1 MVVDENKPKYKNMD
15 LLLFQEQFQNEKD
28 CYQWLF
34 NTRWPKGFYC
44 PFCGH
49 QKYSLV
55 STRMLYKCMK
65 CGKQISITA
74 GTIFHK
80 TKTPLLK
87 WFWLIFRMATSKT
100 GVSIAEMQRELEIKD
115 YKTIWT
121 MAHKIRK
128 AMADRDAQY
137 KLAGLVELDESFFG
151 PPSEGKR
158 GRGAKNKG
166 LVIVAVSFWVDEKGK
181 EHPGFAHAFV
191 VEDASAETIES
202 VLKRLGLPE
211 EEIVP
216 LIGIIRT
223 DGWRSYQTASTDLGI
238 IHYRAVIRDPKD
250 SMKLLPWTHRIIANA
265 KSVFRGPHRGVSKK
279 HLQRYLS
286 EVCYRFN
293 RRFWPKQSF
302 HRLLRAC
309 VSTSTITRDD
319 LMIQNL
325 GELRQ

>member
-1 MVVDENKPKYKNMD
+1 MLVDKDKPKYQNMD
-15 LLLFQEQFQNEKD
+15 LLLFQEQFKD
-28 CYQWLF
+28 EQDCHRWLF
-34 NTRWPKGFYC
+34 NNRWSKGFYC
-44 PFCGH
+44 PDFGH
-49 QKYSLV
+49 KEYRLV
-55 STRMLYKCMK
+55 STRLLYKCMK

-100 GVSIAEMQRELEIKD
+100 GVSIAEMQRELGITD

-151 PPSEGKR
+151 PTSKGKR

-166 LVIVAVSFWVDEKGK
+166 LVIVAVSFWVDEAEK
-181 EHPGFAHAFV
+181 EHPGFAHALV
-191 VEDASAETIES
+191 VENASAEAIDS
-202 VLKRLGLPE
+202 VLRRLSLPE
-211 EEIVP
+211 EEIIP
-216 LIGIIRT
+216 LIERIRT
-223 DGWRSYQTASTDLGI
+223 DGWRSYQAASDELGI
-238 IHYRAVIRDPKD
+238 IHYRVVLRDPKD
-250 SMKLLPWTHRIIANA
+250 SMKLLPWTHRLIANA
-265 KSVFRGPHRGVSKK
+265 KSVFGGPHRGVSKK

-286 EVCYRFN
+286 DVCYRFN

-309 VSTSTITRDD
+309 VSTKTIIREE
-319 LMIQNL
+319 LMAPSSW
-325 GELRQ
+325 

>member
-1 MVVDENKPKYKNMD
+1 MVVDQNKPKYQDMD
-15 LLLFQEQFQNEKD
+15 LLLFQEQFKNEKD
-28 CYQWLF
+28 CYQWILR
-34 NTRWPKGFYC
+34 TRWPKGLNC

-49 QKYSLV
+49 QKHSLV
-55 STRMLYKCMK
+55 STRMLYKCIK

-100 GVSIAEMQRELEIKD
+100 GVSVAEMQRELEIKD

-151 PPSEGKR
+151 PASEGKR

-166 LVIVAVSFWVDEKGK
+166 LVIVAVSFWVDERRK
-181 EHPGFAHAFV
+181 EHPGFSHAFV
-191 VEDASAETIES
+191 VENASAETIES
-202 VLKRLGLPE
+202 VLIRLGLPG

-216 LIGIIRT
+216 LIDIIRT
-223 DGWRSYQTASTDLGI
+223 SGWRSYQTASIDLGLVQ
-238 IHYRAVIRDPKD
+238 YRVVIRDPKD

-293 RRFWPKQSF
+293 RRFWPKESF

-309 VSTSTITRDD
+309 VSTSTIIRDD
-319 LMIQNL
+319 LMS
-325 GELRQ
+325 

>member
-1 MVVDENKPKYKNMD
+1 
-15 LLLFQEQFQNEKD
+15 
-28 CYQWLF
+28 
-34 NTRWPKGFYC
+34 
-44 PFCGH
+44 
-49 QKYSLV
+49 
-55 STRMLYKCMK
+55 MK
-65 CGKQISITA
+65 CGKQVSVTA

-100 GVSIAEMQRELEIKD
+100 GVSVAEMQRELEIKD

-151 PPSEGKR
+151 PASEGKR
-158 GRGAKNKG
+158 GRGAKGKG
-166 LVIVAVSFWVDEKGK
+166 LVMVAISFWVDEKGK

-191 VEDASAETIES
+191 VDNALAETIES
-202 VLKRLGLPE
+202 VLIRLGLPE

-216 LIGIIRT
+216 WIDIIRT
-223 DGWRSYQTASTDLGI
+223 DGWRSYQTVATDLGLI
-238 IHYRAVIRDPKD
+238 QYRVVIRDPKD

-293 RRFWPKQSF
+293 RRFWPKESF

-309 VSTSTITRDD
+309 VSTSTIIRDD
-319 LMIQNL
+319 LMS
-325 GELRQ
+325 

>member
-1 MVVDENKPKYKNMD
+1 MVVDENKPKYQDMD
-15 LLLFQEQFQNEKD
+15 LLLFQEQFKNEND
-28 CYQWLF
+28 CYQWIYK
-34 NTRWPKGFYC
+34 TRWPKGFSC

-49 QKYSLV
+49 QKSSLV

-65 CGKQISITA
+65 CGKQISVTA

-100 GVSIAEMQRELEIKD
+100 GVSVAEMQRELEIKD

-151 PPSEGKR
+151 PASEGKR
-158 GRGAKNKG
+158 GRGAKDKG
-166 LVIVAVSFWVDEKGK
+166 LVVVAVSFWIDEKGK
-181 EHPGFAHAFV
+181 ERPGFAHAFV
-191 VEDASAETIES
+191 VENASAETIES

-216 LIGIIRT
+216 LIEIIRT
-223 DGWRSYQTASTDLGI
+223 DGWRSYQTASTELGI
-238 IHYRAVIRDPKD
+238 VHYRAVLRDPKD

-265 KSVFRGPHRGVSKK
+265 KSVFKGPHRGVSKK

-293 RRFWPKQSF
+293 RRFWPKESF

-309 VSTSTITRDD
+309 VSTSTIIRDD
-319 LMIQNL
+319 LMS
-325 GELRQ
+325 